1 MTLVLFRSH
10 PGTGGGGTVTTK
22 GGKPI
27 GLLLALTHAQK
38 TTASGSTGKGG
49 KSIGLLLAL
58 TYAKPGG
65 IIPPPPPTDTSG
77 GGGIIVGGTFSRR
90 QWHNLKSEWKASQ
103 REALRKSLKAKRKKE
118 QEALAQAAYAAAR
131 AIEEAEL
138 ADAEAQVQADL
149 AKMDRALIAANGAA
163 SIADTIKQ
171 AHLATAMA
179 RAILRQLEEE
189 DEDDAL
195 VLLLQ

>member
-10 PGTGGGGTVTTK
+10 PGAGGGGTVTTK

-77 GGGIIVGGTFSRR
+77 GGGVIVGGTFSRG
-90 QWHNLKSEWKASQ
+90 QWHNLKSELRAKA
-103 REALRKSLKAKRKKE
+103 LKARRKKE
-118 QEALAQAAYAAAR
+118 QEALERAAQATAQAV
-131 AIEEAEL
+131 EEAEL
-138 ADAEAQVQADL
+138 SDAENRVQAEL
-149 AKMDRALIAANGAA
+149 AQMGRALRAANGAVTV
-163 SIADTIKQ
+163 ADTIKQ
-171 AHLATAMA
+171 ANLATAMA
-179 RAILRQLEEE
+179 HAILRQLEEE